1 MNILEFAI
9 NMENEGE
16 KFYREQ
22 AKINKDNRLSNIFT
36 ALADDEMR
44 HARILGEVL
53 VTGYSEISDSDLPE
67 KSGIFKKHFKDDIRQ
82 KPEQIDIYREALKKE
97 QESIDL
103 YRSFLDKS
111 DNLNDTE
118 LYGYLVEQEQLH
130 FSIIED
136 IIYHLEKAESWVESA
151 EFGVREDY

>member
-1 MNILEFAI
+1 MKILEFAI
-9 NMENEGE
+9 KMENEGE
-16 KFYREQ
+16 MFYREQ
-22 AKINKDNRLSNIFT
+22 ANLNKDNRLHKIFV
-36 ALADDEMR
+36 ALAEDEAR
-44 HARILGEVL
+44 HARILKKVQASK
-53 VTGYSEISDSDLPE
+53 YSALSDSELPE
-67 KSGIFKKHFKDDIRQ
+67 KSGIFEGFLKDEIKQ
-82 KPEQIDIYREALKKE
+82 TPEQIDIYREALKKE
-97 QESIDL
+97 KESIEL

-111 DNLNDTE
+111 DNLDDTE